1 MAFEDP
7 GHVVKEF
14 GGGSDMGHP
23 NEEPVVLDCI
33 ECLHAVQ
40 GPLQYSAGVP
50 GVRE

>member
-33 ECLHAVQ
+33 ECLHAVHGGSVQ
-40 GPLQYSAGVP
+40 CRGPWSA
-50 GVRE
+50 